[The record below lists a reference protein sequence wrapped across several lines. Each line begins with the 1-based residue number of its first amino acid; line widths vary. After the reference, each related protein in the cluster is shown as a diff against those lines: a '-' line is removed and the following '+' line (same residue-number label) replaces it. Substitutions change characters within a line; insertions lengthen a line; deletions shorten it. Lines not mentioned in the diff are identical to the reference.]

1 MFCYPPDT
9 HRHSPSL
16 SILGGVSVCLW
27 KVALKHTIYIHTS
40 LKAHLSQGLFP
51 DIDFKWVVLLLLLL
65 LYWWDIVWGR
75 FFVLFCFVLFNIKGS
90 YSWVL
95 LFVFVLFFLEGFFF
109 SFVFFL
115 FVCFLIS
122 MFLICIFL
130 ISFMGVIIID
140 SVFSQETWFG
150 LFCLCFFFFVF
161 FFPYKIL

>member
-75 FFVLFCFVLFNIKGS
+75 FFFVLFCFVLFNIKGS

-95 LFVFVLFFLEGFFF
+95 LFVFVLFFFFCF
-109 SFVFFL
+109 FV

-140 SVFSQETWFG
+140 SVFSQETWFV
-150 LFCLCFFFFVF
+150 LFVVFFVCFFSLTRS
-161 FFPYKIL
+161 YKELF

>member
-27 KVALKHTIYIHTS
+27 KVALQHTIYIHTS

-65 LYWWDIVWGR
+65 LYWWDIVWGS
-75 FFVLFCFVLFNIKGS
+75 FFCLFVLFNIKGS

-95 LFVFVLFFLEGFFF
+95 FFLFCFGGF
-109 SFVFFL
+109 SFVFL
-115 FVCFLIS
+115 FVFCFLIS

-150 LFCLCFFFFVF
+150 LFFLF
-161 FFPYKIL
+161 FFPLQDLIRNYFKRTYK